1 MLGLIYGR
9 GEDVLKEITL
19 GAETLMKTGIS
30 RNVVA
35 RDGTDK
41 LCTLDAAH
49 NRIFGTKK
57 RPLIPRVR
65 QTNNECQMC
74 SAEMSKKTHVCLD
87 VLIQHFHKID
97 ESQSQKLKISKFL
110 LKKANCV

>member
-1 MLGLIYGR
+1 MVPTNFVPWMPLTIESSVR
-9 GEDVLKEITL
+9 
-19 GAETLMKTGIS
+19 
-30 RNVVA
+30 
-35 RDGTDK
+35 
-41 LCTLDAAH
+41 
-49 NRIFGTKK
+49 KK
-57 RPLIPRVR
+57 KPLIPRVR

-74 SAEMSKKTHVCLD
+74 SVEMSKKTHVCLD